1 MAAITE
7 TAPIEVGALIVSTPG
22 TVGWAAAAGWHADA
36 RPHAGGIPPV
46 RKPHCRADPG
56 RGLYAPQPAA
66 GVYAALAYCYAN
78 REQIEQIWDEDERFM
93 EAFVRKYPEGRW
105 GPDNDRG
112 MPELDDQTA

>member
-1 MAAITE
+1 MAATTE
-7 TAPIEVGALIVSTPG
+7 SAPIEVGELIVSTPG
-22 TVGWAAAAGWHADA
+22 TVGGRPRLQGTRMPVQTLAAYHRFESLTAEQ
-36 RPHAGGIPPV
+36 IPGEV
-46 RKPHCRADPG
+46 FTH
-56 RGLYAPQPAA
+56 LTLLQ
-66 GVYAALAYCYAN
+66 VYAALAYCNAN